1 MRKTLAQRCT
11 ALLLALL
18 LIGTAAVEVRASGSE
33 AAEIEL
39 PEMTTGDTLPFS
51 RLTSEFASLAGG
63 ELEFITGLMVPTDQG
78 TLYYNYKSD
87 DEPGAGVGQNE
98 NYYRS
103 PGPGQRALRNVTFV
117 PKPNYSGGRVTIS
130 GTAVAKEE
138 NYPCVITFMLRPA
151 SGGGSGSGSG
161 SGWVE
166 GIGLSTPYD
175 TPVRLD
181 SAEFDRIFQDQGG
194 LGVDTVTFS
203 QPSSRQGTLYT
214 DYVAP
219 DNYGSEVSTSHAYTR
234 RELDDIWFVPAPGF
248 TGTVTIPYVARERG
262 TGGGIHIDE
271 MTITVGRR
279 SVIESGGPAYSTG
292 SGSPVTFDDWDFDSY
307 RAQVLSWGRTLSYI
321 RFDSLP
327 SASEGILYYD
337 YRSSSRGARVEVGE
351 SYYYGSRN
359 PRIDRLTFV
368 PTEGFSGTVHIPFT
382 GWDGGGRSFSGEVE
396 IAVRGSSGRGD
407 IRYTCAPGRSVS
419 FLTSDFTGL
428 CRSLTGRTLN
438 YIIIRDLPDRYS
450 DGSLYHGNSRVGST
464 STRYYANTTGAYRI
478 NRLSFEAD
486 SGFSGSTDIPFV
498 GYASNGDT
506 FDGIITISSGGSGS
520 SGSSWGNIRYRTDSG
535 RAAVFSRDDFSDL
548 SRWETG
554 RDVSSVRFQAPSSI
568 WGDLY
573 RNYRSS
579 SDMGTRITS
588 SASISRS
595 GLDQVAFVPVRGY
608 SGTVYIDFTATSG
621 DGSTFRGTVEIVV
634 ERGTWNIPTTV
645 PVWFSDVAASAY
657 YADPV
662 RWAVENG
669 ITSGTSS
676 TTFSPER
683 TCTVAQILSFL
694 YRANGS
700 PRVTGS
706 NPFTD
711 VRTSDYYY
719 EAALWARQKG
729 LISGSALNPNRPC
742 TRSMVVTYLWKLA
755 GQPSPSAR
763 PLSYAPYTVSGS
775 NGLWVD
781 ELKDS
786 KNYTLRFD
794 AAVTSRTR
802 LKVHHDDDSG
812 SGITRDIEP
821 SETYDVTLIAVR
833 PGSSYTVDG
842 GFYSYIDYHDESDG
856 GSEEWFNGVPGMS
869 YFRASD
875 GTFRFTQTGM
885 SHGGIEEGALFK
897 NSLSWF
903 RENGN
908 EENYWGNNYSKDC
921 GVLIRLDGNYYF
933 VTYSD
938 SAIAGG
944 LLTGTAGF
952 SDVPDSASYA
962 QAVAWATEQKITS
975 GTSKT
980 TFSPD
985 KTCTRGQIVTFLYR
999 AMGW

>member
-63 ELEFITGLMVPTDQG
+63 EMEFVTGLLVPTDQG

-103 PGPGQRALRNVTFV
+103 PGPGQRALSGVTFV
-117 PKPNYSGGRVTIS
+117 PKSDYSGGRVTIS

-138 NYPCVITFMLRPA
+138 NYPCVITFMLRPG

-181 SAEFDRIFQDQGG
+181 SAEFDRVFQDQGG

-219 DNYGSEVSTSHAYTR
+219 DNYGSKVSTSHAYTR

-248 TGTVTIPYVARERG
+248 AGTVTIPYVARERG

-271 MTITVGRR
+271 LTITVGRR

-382 GWDGGGRSFSGEVE
+382 GWDGDGRSFSGEVE

-438 YIIIRDLPDRYS
+438 YIILRDLPDRYS

-729 LISGSALNPNRPC
+729 LVSGSALNPNRPC

-755 GQPSPSAR
+755 GQPDPAAR
-763 PLSYAPYTVSGS
+763 PLSYSPYTLSGS
-775 NGLWVD
+775 QEFGNDSGITGPNG
-781 ELKDS
+781 S
-786 KNYTLRFD
+786 RRSNFTLRFD

-802 LKVHHDDDSG
+802 ITLHRDMSDV
-812 SGITRDIEP
+812 SGIERDWEAP
-821 SETYDVTLIAVR
+821 KTYDVTLIAVC

-842 GFYSYIDYHDESDG
+842 GYYAVNDIDGEFYWE
-856 GSEEWFNGVPGMS
+856 NGVLGAS
-869 YFRASD
+869 FYRANDGSFRYTIVGIDHDVSEWTLYSD
-875 GTFRFTQTGM
+875 T
-885 SHGGIEEGALFK
+885 
-897 NSLSWF
+897 LSWY
-903 RENGN
+903 RENGRQ
-908 EENYWGNNYSKDC
+908 EYKTGNNYSADC
-921 GVLIRLDGNYYF
+921 GVLIRLNGNYYF
-933 VTYSD
+933 VTYAD

-944 LLTGTAGF
+944 LLTGSAGF

>member
-103 PGPGQRALRNVTFV
+103 PGPGQRALSGVTFV
-117 PKPNYSGGRVTIS
+117 PKSDYSGGRVTIS

-161 SGWVE
+161 SGLVE

-181 SAEFDRIFQDQGG
+181 SAEFDRVFQDQGG

-248 TGTVTIPYVARERG
+248 AGTVTIPYVARERG

-271 MTITVGRR
+271 LTITVGRR

-327 SASEGILYYD
+327 YPEEGVLYYD
-337 YRSSSRGARVEVGE
+337 YRSSSLGARVEVGE
-351 SYYYGSRN
+351 NYYYGSRN

-382 GWDGGGRSFSGEVE
+382 GWDGDGRSFSGEVE

-520 SGSSWGNIRYRTDSG
+520 SGSSSWGNIRYRTDSG

-729 LISGSALNPNRPC
+729 LISGSTLNPNRPC

-755 GQPSPSAR
+755 GQPAAANR
-763 PLSYAPYTVSGS
+763 PVSYAPYTLTGTYEFEADDSRYGANGS
-775 NGLWVD
+775 RRP
-781 ELKDS
+781 S
-786 KNYTLRFD
+786 YTVRFD
-794 AAVTSRTR
+794 AATTLRTR
-802 LKVHHDDDSG
+802 
-812 SGITRDIEP
+812 ITLHRDYFHGNYTEFDYYSP
-821 SETYDVTLIAVR
+821 KTYNVTLVAIR
-833 PGSSYTVDG
+833 PGSNYTING
-842 GFYSYIDYHDESDG
+842 GFYAYTYLTYDI
-856 GSEEWFNGVPGMS
+856 EWFNGVPAFL
-869 YFRASD
+869 YFRDSD
-875 GTFRFTQTGM
+875 GSFRYAYGDRGYDDSEFAFYSDSLSQSRENYNGDC
-885 SHGGIEEGALFK
+885 GALIQ
-897 NSLSWF
+897 LS
-903 RENGN
+903 
-908 EENYWGNNYSKDC
+908 
-921 GVLIRLDGNYYF
+921 GNYYF

-938 SAIAGG
+938 SATAAG
-944 LLTGTAGF
+944 LLAGSAGF
-952 SDVPDSASYA
+952 SDVPADASYA

>member
-18 LIGTAAVEVRASGSE
+18 LIGTASVEVRADGSE
-33 AAEIEL
+33 TAEIEL

-63 ELEFITGLMVPTDQG
+63 ELEFVTGLMVPTDQG
-78 TLYYNYKSD
+78 TLYYNYKSE

-103 PGPGQRALRNVTFV
+103 PGPGQRALSGVTFA
-117 PKPNYSGGRVTIS
+117 PKSDYSGGRVTIS

-138 NYPCVITFMLRPA
+138 NYPCVITFMLRPG
-151 SGGGSGSGSG
+151 SGGGSGSGL
-161 SGWVE
+161 VE

-181 SAEFDRIFQDQGG
+181 SAEFDRVFQDQGG

-248 TGTVTIPYVARERG
+248 AGTVTIPYVARERG

-271 MTITVGRR
+271 LTITVGRR

-337 YRSSSRGARVEVGE
+337 YRSSSLGARVEVGE
-351 SYYYGSRN
+351 NYYYGSRN

-438 YIIIRDLPDRYS
+438 YIILRDLPDRYS

-520 SGSSWGNIRYRTDSG
+520 SGSSSWGNIRYRTDSG
-535 RAAVFSRDDFSDL
+535 RAVVFSRDDFSDL

-683 TCTVAQILSFL
+683 TCTIAQILSFL

-742 TRSMVVTYLWKLA
+742 TRGMVVTYLWKLA
-755 GQPSPSAR
+755 GQPAPAAR
-763 PLSYAPYTVSGS
+763 PISYAPYTLSG
-775 NGLWVD
+775 NYEYKDYD
-781 ELKDS
+781 EQRGEYVNLRAP
-786 KNYTLRFD
+786 YTLRFND
-794 AAVTSRTR
+794 AVTSRTR
-802 LKVHHDDDSG
+802 VTLHTDSNVG
-812 SGITRDIEP
+812 DHIDRDVASP
-821 SETYDVTLIAVR
+821 KTYDVTLIAIR
-833 PGSSYTVDG
+833 PGS
-842 GFYSYIDYHDESDG
+842 GFTINGKSEDDYGADVETTWLD
-856 GSEEWFNGVPGMS
+856 GVPAS
-869 YFRASD
+869 LYFRASD
-875 GTFRFTQTGM
+875 GSFRYTVT
-885 SHGGIEEGALFK
+885 SEYYGGSDYTIYPNIF
-897 NSLSWF
+897 SWY
-903 RENGN
+903 RENGHQ
-908 EENYWGNNYSKDC
+908 ESESGNNYSADC

-933 VTYSD
+933 VTYAD
-938 SAIAGG
+938 SAIAAG
-944 LLTGTAGF
+944 LMAGSAGF

-985 KTCTRGQIVTFLYR
+985 KTCTRGQIATFLYR